1 MSVAPTSLVG
11 IHGSPSLTPPEDG
24 YRQLMQRVQAEY
36 REMPGLCL
44 TLDQACRLW
53 ALDRDTCSR
62 VLEALVAERFVAVA
76 GRGIYVRRTTA

>member
-1 MSVAPTSLVG
+1 MSVAPMSLVG
-11 IHGSPSLTPPEDG
+11 IDESPSSTPSEDG
-24 YRQLMQRVQAEY
+24 DRQLIRRVQAEY

-62 VLEALVAERFVAVA
+62 VLEALVAEEFVAVA
-76 GRGIYVRRTTA
+76 ERGIYVRRTTA